1 MKCWYCGTTKEVMR
15 DPMTK
20 EERYL
25 CKGHIQSLIYSDT
38 RGF

>member
-1 MKCWYCGTTKEVMR
+1 MKCWYCGTTEEVVR
-15 DPMTK
+15 DPMTSK
-20 EERYL
+20 ERYL